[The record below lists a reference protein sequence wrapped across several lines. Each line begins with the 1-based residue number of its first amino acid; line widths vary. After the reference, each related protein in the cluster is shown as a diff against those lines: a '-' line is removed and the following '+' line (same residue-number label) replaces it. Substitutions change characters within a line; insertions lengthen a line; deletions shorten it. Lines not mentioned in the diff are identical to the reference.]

1 MRRPPAEST
10 PWSGCVLPEPL
21 PKLARA
27 LSRRLPA
34 TSYNAGMNTKRPM
47 LALAAVLAATV
58 ITGGAA
64 IAGLAHRP
72 APAAAPAAVV
82 QQHAPAPAQSWDEG
96 GD

>member
-1 MRRPPAEST
+1 M
-10 PWSGCVLPEPL
+10 
-21 PKLARA
+21 
-27 LSRRLPA
+27 
-34 TSYNAGMNTKRPM
+34 NAKRPM

-72 APAAAPAAVV
+72 APAPAPVTVV
-82 QQHAPAPAQSWDEG
+82 QHAPAPAAQSWDEG